1 MLTWLFE
8 WGDSGN
14 DAGKLQDLS
23 REFLNFLISEN
34 VEINKVKVERQ
45 WNKVDID
52 IKVNDEYFIIIEDKV
67 NLRNMETSLKEI
79 KKEAEQYVK
88 NKTLNIKAYIYLS

>member
-8 WGDSGN
+8 WGDSGS

-45 WNKVDID
+45 WNKVDIV
-52 IKVNDEYFIIIEDKV
+52 ITVNDEYFIIIEDKV
-67 NLRNMETSLKEI
+67 NLRNMETSLKDI

-88 NKTLNIKAYIYLS
+88 NKTLNIKH

>member
-23 REFLNFLISEN
+23 REFLTFLISEN